1 MTNIGDVA
9 RHLGVSRST
18 VSYALSGKRPVS
30 TEMKARID
38 AAIREL
44 DYWPSAAGL
53 SLATSRRNIIGLL
66 APLGENATPSVALQF
81 VDGVARS
88 SRTHGFDTLL
98 VTGREAFEGVERL
111 VRAGVVDGLV
121 ALDVENADPRLAE
134 LEGASLPAVLLGQ
147 PARPVQ
153 LDTVDMDWEVAGA
166 TLVRHLAELGHR
178 RALVLGAPEAA
189 YTMEMT
195 YAVRFRAGVT
205 RAASEADVEIT
216 EIPVGND
223 FSASLT
229 KIHDALVGH
238 NDVTGVIVQHEAAAA
253 PLLAAAGALRL
264 RIPED
269 LAVAG
274 ITLDVVDHALG
285 RPLTGVG
292 NPSVAM
298 TRTAVDLLVER
309 IVHAD
314 AVLPPRAVVVD
325 GGGEVI
331 DRGTTAPAPHA
342 AAQRRR

>member
-121 ALDVENADPRLAE
+121 ALDVGQGDAFLVVTESGR
-134 LEGASLPAVLLGQ
+134 VL
-147 PARPVQ
+147 
-153 LDTVDMDWEVAGA
+153 
-166 TLVRHLAELGHR
+166 
-178 RALVLGAPEAA
+178 
-189 YTMEMT
+189 
-195 YAVRFRAGVT
+195 
-205 RAASEADVEIT
+205 
-216 EIPVGND
+216 
-223 FSASLT
+223 
-229 KIHDALVGH
+229 
-238 NDVTGVIVQHEAAAA
+238 
-253 PLLAAAGALRL
+253 
-264 RIPED
+264 
-269 LAVAG
+269 
-274 ITLDVVDHALG
+274 
-285 RPLTGVG
+285 
-292 NPSVAM
+292 
-298 TRTAVDLLVER
+298 
-309 IVHAD
+309 
-314 AVLPPRAVVVD
+314 VD
-325 GGGEVI
+325 GGGTFDASYEFGRTRLLPRLGEPELWRLWRVF
-331 DRGTTAPAPHA
+331 A
-342 AAQRRR
+342 ASL